1 MVQKGDKM
9 ATKKK
14 YVKIEEI
21 ASLFRLTVR
30 RIQQLTQDGVLN
42 THQITEAGK
51 KVKRYEFTE
60 SIQGYIQYLSDKA
73 NGKAKNTST
82 EEKED
87 AKLQAEVDM
96 KTAKAKIVQLN
107 LKELE
112 GRLHAAEDVEAMTTD
127 LVLYVRSAVLSI
139 PGQVAVDVA
148 EVSDPAE
155 VSNII
160 SEVVNNI
167 LKDLSNYRYNPEEYQ
182 RRVRERQGWL
192 YGSSEAEDEET
203 G

>member
-1 MVQKGDKM
+1 M
-9 ATKKK
+9 AEESVKKNL
-14 YVKIEEI
+14 VKVDVI
-21 ASLFRLTVR
+21 AKIFQITVR
-30 RIQQLTQDGVLN
+30 RVQQLTQEGIIHTISTVEN
-42 THQITEAGK
+42 GR
-51 KVKRYEFTE
+51 KVKRYDL
-60 SIQGYIQYLSDKA
+60 IQTIMQYIQYLSDKA

-148 EVSDPAE
+148 EVNDPAE

>member
-1 MVQKGDKM
+1 M
-9 ATKKK
+9 AVKKK

-21 ASLFRLTVR
+21 AVLFKLTTR
-30 RIQQLTQDGVLN
+30 RIQQLTQDGVLV
-42 THQITEAGK
+42 THQVTEAGK

-60 SIQGYIQYLSDKA
+60 TIQNYIQYLSDKA
-73 NGKAKNTST
+73 AGKAKNTST
-82 EEKED
+82 EEKEE

-96 KTAKAKIVQLN
+96 KTAKAKIIQLN
-107 LKELE
+107 LEELE

-127 LVLYVRSAVLSI
+127 LVLNVRSALLSI

-148 EVSDPAE
+148 QISDPAE
-155 VSNII
+155 VSDII
-160 SEVVNNI
+160 SETINNI
-167 LKDLSNYRYNPEEYQ
+167 LKDLSTYRYNPDEYR

-192 YGSSEAEDEET
+192 NGSETEEEET